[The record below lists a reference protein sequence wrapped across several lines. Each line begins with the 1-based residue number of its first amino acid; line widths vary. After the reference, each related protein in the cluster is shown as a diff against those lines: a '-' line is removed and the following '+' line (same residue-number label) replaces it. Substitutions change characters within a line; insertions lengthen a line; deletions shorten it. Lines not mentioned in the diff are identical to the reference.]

1 MQVFGLRDVM
11 GRKKL
16 EKHEVEEREIE
27 QQAICFLIKKHRPEM
42 TDGQIEAMLNISNHL
57 EDGAVFRRISR
68 GKQLVSPL
76 KIDEMIRIC
85 GHENI
90 FTYEE
95 VTEEMRD
102 FYTKRD
108 NELLQVKLEE
118 WKSQLSSMAML
129 AFEGDARFKD
139 ALIAELKKTI
149 NDVKGIKK

>member
-1 MQVFGLRDVM
+1 MQVFGLGGVM

-16 EKHEVEEREIE
+16 EGHEIEERKVE
-27 QQAICFLIKKHRPEM
+27 QEVICFLIKKRLPEM
-42 TDGQIEAMLNISNHL
+42 TDGKIEAMLNISNHL
-57 EDGAVFRRISR
+57 QDGAVFRRIAR

-102 FYTKRD
+102 FYRKRD

-118 WKSQLSSMAML
+118 WKSQLSNMAML
-129 AFEGDARFKD
+129 SHEGDARLKD
-139 ALIAELKKTI
+139 ALVAELEKTI